1 MELVFST
8 RELPEKDR
16 FSYWREEFFRN
27 SGCKF
32 VMETPREP
40 FFAEICARTLGDAA
54 TLCDQ
59 NASAYA
65 ASRGP
70 REIARSTKNYF
81 LVAAK
86 LSGTFQYR
94 HDGSSTVARPGD
106 LLLFDTTRPWHCEI
120 PKGRHRT
127 LLLTLDREALLPRL
141 ASPDLPAIQKLT
153 GQRPLGGLLDS
164 YLRSLATVEPAP
176 SAETGQALIDH
187 FCGLLALAL
196 GATEETR
203 ETTGQAGL
211 KAARLRAIRDYAEQ
225 NLDDPNLT
233 PVAVAAYF
241 GISPRYL
248 RKLFEETGTR
258 FSQWLQARRLEQC
271 RRELTDPAHDVR
283 GIAEI
288 AYRWGFNDLSHFG
301 RRFRAAYGVSPK
313 DMRYGRQ
320 NSRTRSTPR
329 EHP

>member
-16 FSYWREEFFRN
+16 FPCWREEFFRN
-27 SGCKF
+27 SGCEF
-32 VMETPREP
+32 VMETPKEP
-40 FFAEICARTLGDAA
+40 FFAEMRARTLGSNAV
-54 TLCDQ
+54 LYDQ

-65 ASRGP
+65 ALHGP
-70 REIARSTKNYF
+70 REVVRSTQNHLF
-81 LVAAK
+81 VAAK

-94 HDGSSTVARPGD
+94 HDGNSTVARPGD
-106 LLLFDTTRPWHCEI
+106 LLLFDTTRPWHLEI
-120 PKGRHRT
+120 PQGRHRT

-153 GQRPLGGLLDS
+153 GRRPLGGLVDG

-176 SAETGQALIDH
+176 SAATGQALIDH

-203 ETTGQAGL
+203 ETAGQAGL

-225 NLDDPNLT
+225 RLNDPDLT
-233 PVAVAAYF
+233 PAAVAARF
-241 GISPRYL
+241 GISTRYL
-248 RKLFEETGTR
+248 HKLFEETGTS
-258 FSQWLQARRLEQC
+258 FSQWLQIRRLECC
-271 RRELTDPAHDVR
+271 RRELADPAHDAR

-301 RRFRAAYGVSPK
+301 RRFRAVYGVSPR
-313 DMRYGRQ
+313 DARPGRR
-320 NSRTRSTPR
+320 NGR
-329 EHP
+329 

>member
-8 RELPEKDR
+8 HELPEKDR
-16 FSYWREEFFRN
+16 FSYWREEFSRN
-27 SGCKF
+27 SDCEF
-32 VMETPREP
+32 VVETPEEP
-40 FFAEICARTLGDAA
+40 FFAEIRARTLGDAV
-54 TLCDQ
+54 LCAQD
-59 NASAYA
+59 ASAYA
-65 ASRGP
+65 ALRGP
-70 REIARSTKNYF
+70 REIARSTRSH
-81 LVAAK
+81 LVVAAK
-86 LSGTFQYR
+86 LSGTFQHR

-120 PKGRHRT
+120 PQGRHRT
-127 LLLTLDREALLPRL
+127 LLLILDREALLPRL

-153 GQRPLGGLLDS
+153 GQRPLGGLVDG

-187 FCGLLALAL
+187 FYGLLALAL

-225 NLDDPNLT
+225 NLNDPDLT
-233 PVAVAAYF
+233 PAAAAARL

-248 RKLFEETGTR
+248 HKLFEETGVS

-271 RRELTDPAHDVR
+271 RRELADPAHDAL

-288 AYRWGFNDLSHFG
+288 AYRWGFSDLSHFG
-301 RRFRAAYGVSPK
+301 RRFRAMYGVSPR

-320 NSRTRSTPR
+320 SGR
-329 EHP
+329 